1 MLGRRQ
7 IIVAFFFFAVCA
19 GIVTLQYRFYRTPV
33 ASGAQAGLEVNLVST
48 GVEKDGIPSID
59 DPKFESVAAADP
71 YLDDQGFGIVVE
83 SGGRSRFY
91 PYQILVWHEVVNE
104 MFAGRPLLV
113 TFSPLCGAGLAYER
127 MRGGEVQSFGVSG
140 KVYNN
145 CPVLYDRKDG
155 TLVSQLAPELTP
167 FSSRVMTWREYK
179 TEFPRG
185 QVLSRET
192 GSVRDY
198 TFNPYGDYET
208 SNAVL
213 FPLDRD
219 NVSQPAKSLMFD
231 VDGNALQP
239 HYWFSWVLQH
249 AE

>member
-1 MLGRRQ
+1 MFDRRQ
-7 IIVAFFFFAVCA
+7 FIIGFLAVVVCV
-19 GIVTLQYRFYRTPV
+19 GIVTLQNRFYRTPV
-33 ASGAQAGLEVNLVST
+33 ASNVQVGLEANLVST

-83 SGGRSRFY
+83 AGGRSRFY
-91 PYQILVWHEVVNE
+91 PYQILVWHEIVNE
-104 MFAGRPLLV
+104 TFAERPLLV
-113 TFSPLCGAGLAYER
+113 TYSPLCGAGLVFER
-127 MRGGEVQSFGVSG
+127 TSNGEARSFGVSG

-145 CPVLYDRKDG
+145 CSVLYDRKDG
-155 TLVSQLAPELTP
+155 TLVSQIAPGLTP
-167 FSSRVMTWREYK
+167 FPSRMMTWREYK

-208 SNAVL
+208 SNAIL

-219 NVSQPAKSLMFD
+219 NVSQPAKSPMLD
-231 VDGNALQP
+231 IDGNALQP
-239 HYWFSWVLQH
+239 HYWFSWILVNSL
-249 AE
+249 